1 MGHVSGE
8 PHGGAEDD
16 GAMDDAVA
24 RLAGDARRRNLA
36 RADRVL
42 ELAGSFLG
50 AASGAAVRGEAR
62 DEAALLC
69 HSIAGSAGT
78 FGDDDLA
85 GAALHLESVL
95 LDGRPDRVPAAV
107 DRLREAADDLRSR

>member
-1 MGHVSGE
+1 
-8 PHGGAEDD
+8 
-16 GAMDDAVA
+16 MDDAVA

-42 ELAGSFLG
+42 ELVGPGDRPIGVA
-50 AASGAAVRGEAR
+50 AR

-69 HSIAGSAGT
+69 HSMAGSAGT

-85 GAALHLESVL
+85 AAARRVESVL
-95 LDGRPDRVPAAV
+95 LDGHPEHLPAAL
-107 DRLREAADDLRSR
+107 DRLRTTMGDLRR